1 MKNSFRTGLL
11 VVFSALS
18 LLLTYCTDPLEVG
31 ADLLTEDR
39 ARVGFTDTVK
49 LVARTEIA
57 DSVRAFSPGVGAI
70 AQFLFG
76 RTESPYFGITQAGLY
91 FEPLLLRDL
100 GGNLVQFL
108 DGGRTPFL
116 DSVVLVLPIDS
127 SGIYGSLVGDFGVEV
142 YEVTESMEPQDIN
155 GTLSFFSN
163 VDFQVNPVPIA
174 STTFRPNFQDSIFVK
189 EQIDFSTLDTVDL
202 RAPHVRIRLDD
213 SFGERFLAQDT
224 MTYSSDSLFLEFFRG
239 LYVKPTGVSPGLM
252 NFTMN
257 RSWPGIYFYYREGV
271 DTLTYNFEVGSI
283 GRRISQYKHDYDS
296 YIVGDFIDDPVTNDS
311 LMFLQG
317 LQGLRIALE
326 MPGLQNLSEKVINKA
341 ELELTVEVP
350 AGYDIQRNFLPGQI
364 AAFVETDEGV
374 LAVIDDVA
382 VLPNDLDVYFGGQPI
397 DEEDTGR
404 RFYTLNISIHT
415 QYIINGTEPQTLY
428 LQILP
433 RAANASQ
440 VIFKGPGAME
450 NPPLLKLSFTDL

>member
-11 VVFSALS
+11 VVLSALS
-18 LLLTYCTDPLEVG
+18 LLLTNCTDPLEVG
-31 ADLLTEDR
+31 ADLLNEDR
-39 ARVGFTDTVK
+39 AQVGFTDTVK
-49 LVARTEIA
+49 LVARTEVS
-57 DSVRAFSPGVGAI
+57 DSVRAFFPGVGAI
-70 AQFLFG
+70 SSFLFG
-76 RTESPYFGITQAGLY
+76 RTENPYFGITQSGLY

-100 GGNLVQFL
+100 GGNILQFL
-108 DGGRTPFL
+108 DGGRVPEL

-142 YEVTESMEPQDIN
+142 YEVIESMEPIDVN

-163 VDFQVNPVPIA
+163 VEFAINPTPIA
-174 STTFRPNFQDSIFVK
+174 SATFRPNFQDSVFVK
-189 EQIDFSTLDTVDL
+189 KQRDLTTGDSIDQ

-213 SFGERFLAQDT
+213 VFGERFLEQDT
-224 MTYSSDSLFLEFFRG
+224 MTYSSDSLFLEFFKG

-252 NFTMN
+252 NFTMS
-257 RSWPGIYFYYREGV
+257 RTWPGIYFYYREGP

-296 YIVGDFIDDPVTNDS
+296 YIVGDFINDPLANDS

-317 LQGLRIALE
+317 LQGLRIAFE
-326 MPGLQNLSEKVINKA
+326 MPGIQDLTEKVINKA

-350 AGYDIQRNFLPGQI
+350 AGYDIQRNFLPDQI
-364 AAFVETDEGV
+364 AAFVETDEGN

-382 VLPNDLDVYFGGQPI
+382 ILPNDLDVYFGGQPI
-397 DEEDTGR
+397 EEEDTSR
-404 RFYTLNISIHT
+404 RLYTLNISIHS

-433 RAANASQ
+433 RASNASQ
-440 VIFKGPGAME
+440 VIFKGPGAVE

>member
-1 MKNSFRTGLL
+1 
-11 VVFSALS
+11 
-18 LLLTYCTDPLEVG
+18 
-31 ADLLTEDR
+31 
-39 ARVGFTDTVK
+39 
-49 LVARTEIA
+49 
-57 DSVRAFSPGVGAI
+57 
-70 AQFLFG
+70 
-76 RTESPYFGITQAGLY
+76 
-91 FEPLLLRDL
+91 
-100 GGNLVQFL
+100 
-108 DGGRTPFL
+108 
-116 DSVVLVLPIDS
+116 
-127 SGIYGSLVGDFGVEV
+127 
-142 YEVTESMEPQDIN
+142 
-155 GTLSFFSN
+155 
-163 VDFQVNPVPIA
+163 
-174 STTFRPNFQDSIFVK
+174 
-189 EQIDFSTLDTVDL
+189 
-202 RAPHVRIRLDD
+202 
-213 SFGERFLAQDT
+213 
-224 MTYSSDSLFLEFFRG
+224 
-239 LYVKPTGVSPGLM
+239 
-252 NFTMN
+252 
-257 RSWPGIYFYYREGV
+257 
-271 DTLTYNFEVGSI
+271 
-283 GRRISQYKHDYDS
+283 
-296 YIVGDFIDDPVTNDS
+296 
-311 LMFLQG
+311 MFLQG